1 MTYFQNI
8 TDFEQAKLRYR
19 ELAKQLHPDKGG
31 SGTEFQRM
39 QEEYKNLLIQLQ
51 NGQNAVS
58 HPTSNQENDLLS
70 ELSKLAKVL
79 IRKQVPQT
87 YLKKKMQTTQS
98 PLEKGLFTHL
108 VNFLDNL
115 PK

>member
-31 SGTEFQRM
+31 SGAEFQRM
-39 QEEYKNLLIQLQ
+39 QEEYKILLIQLQ
-51 NGQNAVS
+51 NGMNAVS
-58 HPTSNQENDLLS
+58 HPTNNQENDLMG
-70 ELSKLAKVL
+70 ELGKLAKVL

-98 PLEKGLFTHL
+98 PLEKGLFSHL